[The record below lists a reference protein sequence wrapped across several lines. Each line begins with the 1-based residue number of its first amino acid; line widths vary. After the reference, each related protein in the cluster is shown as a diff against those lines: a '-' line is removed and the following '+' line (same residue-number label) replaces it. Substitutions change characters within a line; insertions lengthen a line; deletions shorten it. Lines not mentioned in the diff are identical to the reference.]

1 MIVFLVQVCMF
12 IFVCQ
17 LFIIMLR
24 LCFQPGVASGVW
36 NAFWELDDDL
46 DEDEEYMFFHMR

>member
-1 MIVFLVQVCMF
+1 MAAFFVQVLMF

-17 LFIIMLR
+17 LIVIMFR
-24 LCFQPGVASGVW
+24 LAFVPGVAAHAW
-36 NAFWELDDDL
+36 NSFWELEDDL

>member
-1 MIVFLVQVCMF
+1 MIVFLVQFLMF

-17 LFIIMLR
+17 LFVIMFR
-24 LCFQPGVASGVW
+24 LCFVPGTAS
-36 NAFWELDDDL
+36 NAFQAFLDLEDDL

>member
-1 MIVFLVQVCMF
+1 MIVFLVQVLMF

-17 LFIIMLR
+17 LFVIMFR
-24 LCFQPGVASGVW
+24 LCFVSGTAS
-36 NAFWELDDDL
+36 NAFQAFLDLEDDL